1 MDSRVGVGGYALGTA
16 LRSAGIGLLAFGA
29 FLAVGDRLWATAAVL
44 LGAAALIGLDL
55 ARSAGAADRSI
66 AQFIDVLN
74 AEGNE
79 RPAPRPGMKTAD
91 AAMARALERLAAARA
106 ERQGRIDHLEALAD
120 NVAAALLVI
129 GETGQVVTAN
139 RAARQNLGA
148 NTGSLA
154 AIPALP
160 PVTAARIRTLPAGA
174 REIVRLVDGR
184 AMLAQAASFTAGG
197 RNLTLVSLQSVSGEL
212 DAVELKAWQDLAR
225 VLAHEIMNS
234 LTPICSLSESLSSQ
248 ARTARPSLEAMAADL
263 DVIARRS
270 AGLMHFVERYRRL
283 TDLPAPEPGPVRA
296 AELVAGL
303 DRLIGPLM
311 AEAGVDYKSAYAP
324 RTLQFEA
331 DPELL
336 EQALINL
343 LKNALEAVRG
353 LPAAAARFACALE
366 DGQVAFTIE
375 DNGPGLPQD
384 DPEAAFVPFF
394 STKEGGSG
402 VGLTLARQIAL
413 AHGGRLEH
421 RPRTGGGAVFRILLP
436 FRGQGGRIEGSA
448 LREQGRD
455 GGAA

>member
-1 MDSRVGVGGYALGTA
+1 MVYRTSVGGFALGTA
-16 LRSAGIGLLAFGA
+16 LRSAGVGLLSFGA
-29 FLAVGDRLWATAAVL
+29 LLAAQDRLWATAVVL
-44 LGAAALIGLDL
+44 LGAAGLIGLDL

-66 AQFIDVLN
+66 AQFIDLLT

-79 RPAPRPGMKTAD
+79 RPAPQPGMKAAD
-91 AAMARALERLAAARA
+91 AAMARAVARLAAVRA
-106 ERQGRIDHLEALAD
+106 DRQGRIDHLEALAD

-129 GETGQVVTAN
+129 GENGQVVTAN

-148 NTGSLA
+148 SPGSLA
-154 AIPALP
+154 AIPTLP
-160 PVTAARIRTLPAGA
+160 PLTATRIRTLPAGA

-197 RNLTLVSLQSVSGEL
+197 RSFTLVSLQSVAGEL

-234 LTPICSLSESLSSQ
+234 LTPICSLSESLSLQ
-248 ARTARPSLEAMAADL
+248 ARAARPSLEAMAADL

-283 TDLPAPEPGPVRA
+283 TDLPPPEPGPVLV

-311 AEAGVDYKSAYAP
+311 AEAGVDYKSSYAP
-324 RTLQFEA
+324 RRLQFEA

-343 LKNALEAVRG
+343 LKNALEAVHGR
-353 LPAAAARFACALE
+353 PAAAVRLGCGLD

-384 DPEAAFVPFF
+384 DPETAFVPFF

-421 RPRTGGGAVFRILLP
+421 RPRTGGGAVFRLLLP
-436 FRGQGGRIEGSA
+436 FSGQGGRIEGSA
-448 LREQGRD
+448 RRGQELPGQG
-455 GGAA
+455 